1 MGGIFAFLLME
12 WLFDFT
18 SSMYQGGV
26 VRAAFTLMSQD
37 NVEDIFVATFVFATQ
52 YHLIS
57 FCLLQDIGEDQLP
70 RLAE

>member
-1 MGGIFAFLLME
+1 ME
-12 WLFDFT
+12 CLFDFT

-37 NVEDIFVATFVFATQ
+37 KVEDIFVATFVFATQ

-57 FCLLQDIGEDQLP
+57 FCLLQDLGEDQLP

>member
-37 NVEDIFVATFVFATQ
+37 NVEDIFVATFVFAT
-52 YHLIS
+52 HLMS

>member
-37 NVEDIFVATFVFATQ
+37 NVEDIFVATFV
-52 YHLIS
+52 
-57 FCLLQDIGEDQLP
+57 LP
-70 RLAE
+70 HSTILFVAGHR